1 MQACS
6 HLETSAQHQ
15 TPQYRCQ
22 RQNRSDNDDF
32 DDDNGFDDDDYD
44 RKAPAGQV
52 GQRWEEE
59 ELGNIDL
66 KEGQSDHDHYDVKD
80 HDYND

>member
-1 MQACS
+1 MMQ
-6 HLETSAQHQ
+6 TNQ
-15 TPQYRCQ
+15 
-22 RQNRSDNDDF
+22 NDDDDDDD

-52 GQRWEEE
+52 GQRWAEE

-66 KEGQSDHDHYDVKD
+66 KDGQSDHDHYDVKD